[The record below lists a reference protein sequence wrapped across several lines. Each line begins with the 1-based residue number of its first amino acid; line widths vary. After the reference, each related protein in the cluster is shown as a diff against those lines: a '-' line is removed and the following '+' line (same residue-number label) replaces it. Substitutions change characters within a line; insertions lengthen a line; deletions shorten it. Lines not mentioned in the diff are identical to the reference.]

1 MMSGSEYQKR
11 QEGGATVFEVTPAPQ
26 QRFMLIVILGGI
38 GMLFGLAVIGSE
50 HLLGLIMLGGCG
62 YAVYWAW
69 TNDLRPPEHRS
80 PSTFRVT
87 ADAIESKGQTWRK
100 ADIHRLIVKNGITK
114 SVATAP
120 GVLVEVP
127 TMMAAGAA
135 HRMQVSLTCNGLE
148 VEAGGKG
155 TVLAGGMDE
164 TTAFGL
170 LTDVSRVLGF
180 NTT

>member
-11 QEGGATVFEVTPAPQ
+11 QEGNATVFEVTPAPPK
-26 QRFMLIVILGGI
+26 RFMLIVILGGI
-38 GMLFGLAVIGSE
+38 GALFGLAVIGSE

-87 ADAIESKGQTWRK
+87 PDAIESKGQTWRK

-114 SVATAP
+114 SIATAP

-127 TMMAAGAA
+127 PMMAAGAA

-180 NTT
+180 NTA